1 MQITGV
7 PRKNERSNKLRLNT
21 IGSFNPIIFASVL
34 FEASMREKIIYS
46 LEYVDKIVFN
56 RIFCCWKWVIQVS
69 HSSVVLLKLKY
80 KNNITSIEISYE
92 LYVIP
97 MHLISGYLHFLIQ
110 YDGQHWTERNAPI
123 AELLTKN
130 ELLRCILCLILTL
143 MKLWF
148 CAIEILFWAVL
159 KVSSRKSSI
168 SWKLQ
173 INLNS
178 LSACRQRAE
187 NTIKS

>member
-1 MQITGV
+1 M

-34 FEASMREKIIYS
+34 FEASMREKIIHS

-56 RIFCCWKWVIQVS
+56 RIFCCWKRVIRFHIQAFVRF
-69 HSSVVLLKLKY
+69 
-80 KNNITSIEISYE
+80 KNIASIEISYE
-92 LYVIP
+92 LYVIS

-130 ELLRCILCLILTL
+130 ELLRCILCPTLTL

-187 NTIKS
+187 NTIKSQQT